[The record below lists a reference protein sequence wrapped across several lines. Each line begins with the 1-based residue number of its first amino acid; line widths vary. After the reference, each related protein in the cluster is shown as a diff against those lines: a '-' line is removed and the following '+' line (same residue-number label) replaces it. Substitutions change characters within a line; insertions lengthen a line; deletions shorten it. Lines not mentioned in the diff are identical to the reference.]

1 MIPGNAMPGGRAVAE
16 LHSVVLSE
24 RTSSE
29 LVFRP
34 SPKSVRRFQGLAG
47 VGALTLLLGA
57 IFVPQRIALNFLLVD
72 YFLIG
77 LGLAGLVFVA
87 VQYVSGAGWSVALR
101 RIPEAMATLL
111 PLGGIGM
118 VGLVLLR
125 PSVYPWVSSGE
136 HMPIFR
142 QLWLSLPFF
151 RGRTLAYVVI
161 WTLFAWAML
170 RASRRQDADG
180 DFAHTRTNVR
190 LSAAFIIVFAVTFW
204 LASYDWVMSL
214 EPDWY
219 STIFGVYNFA
229 GLFVSGLAMIT
240 LLLLWLRK
248 GPLEDVVSRQHLHDL
263 GKLLFAFS
271 TFWMYLWFSQYML
284 IWYANVPE
292 ETAYFVRRM
301 HGFWQPLFLLD
312 MVLNWVVP
320 FLVLMPRGT
329 KVRPAVMRN
338 VCVVLLLGRWLD
350 LYLMIFPGSHPLPV
364 IGVWEIGMILGGA
377 GVFGL
382 TLFRGLRKAAL
393 VPIRDP
399 YLPES
404 LQYH

>member
-1 MIPGNAMPGGRAVAE
+1 MPV
-16 LHSVVLSE
+16 
-24 RTSSE
+24 
-29 LVFRP
+29 
-34 SPKSVRRFQGLAG
+34 
-47 VGALTLLLGA
+47 
-57 IFVPQRIALNFLLVD
+57 
-72 YFLIG
+72 
-77 LGLAGLVFVA
+77 
-87 VQYVSGAGWSVALR
+87 
-101 RIPEAMATLL
+101 
-111 PLGGIGM
+111 
-118 VGLVLLR
+118 
-125 PSVYPWVSSGE
+125 
-136 HMPIFR
+136 FR

-161 WTLFAWAML
+161 WTLFAWAIL
-170 RASRRQDADG
+170 SASRRQDADG
-180 DFAHTRTNVR
+180 DFSHTRTNVR

-240 LLLLWLRK
+240 LLLLSLRK

-350 LYLMIFPGSHPLPV
+350 LYLMIFPGTHALPV
-364 IGVWEIGMILGGA
+364 IGIWEIGMVLGGA

-382 TLFRGLRKAAL
+382 AVFSGLKKAAL
-393 VPIRDP
+393 VPVKDP

>member
-1 MIPGNAMPGGRAVAE
+1 MTAGR
-16 LHSVVLSE
+16 VVLTGE
-24 RTSSE
+24 PLAARGVHASE
-29 LVFRP
+29 LMFHAPR
-34 SPKSVRRFQGLAG
+34 KLVRRFQALAG

-57 IFVPQRIALNFLLVD
+57 IFTPQRIALDFLLVN

-77 LGLAGLVFVA
+77 LGLAGLTFVA
-87 VQYVSGAGWSVALR
+87 IQYVSGAGWSVALR
-101 RIPEAMATLL
+101 RVPEAMASTL
-111 PLGGIGM
+111 PFGAIGI
-118 VGLVLLR
+118 VGLVVLR
-125 PSVYPWVSSGE
+125 PSIYPWAFTGE
-136 HMPIFR
+136 RMPLFR
-142 QLWLSLPFF
+142 QVWLSLPFF
-151 RGRTLAYVVI
+151 RGRAVAYVLL
-161 WTLFAWAML
+161 WSLFAWALL
-170 RASRRQDADG
+170 RGSRRQDEDG
-180 DFAHTRTNVR
+180 DFSHTRTNVR
-190 LSAAFIIVFAVTFW
+190 LSAAFLVIFAITFW

-240 LLLLWLRK
+240 LLLLWLRN
-248 GPLEDVVSRQHLHDL
+248 GPLKDVISRQHLHDL

-292 ETAYFVRRM
+292 ETVYFVRRM

-329 KVRPAVMRN
+329 KVRPGVMRN
-338 VCVVLLLGRWLD
+338 VCVVLLVGRWLD
-350 LYLMIFPGSHPLPV
+350 LYLMIFPGTHGRPV
-364 IGVWEIGMILGGA
+364 IGLWEIGMVLGGV

-382 TLFRGLRKAAL
+382 ALGAALRKASL
-393 VPIRDP
+393 VPVRDP
-399 YLPES
+399 FLPES
-404 LQYH
+404 LHYH